1 MIDAATSWSW
11 GLDMKFYLMKLYLM
25 KLYLALGM
33 AFFIA
38 APSFAAGAPA
48 QLLGRTVNVSFN
60 MGGSARTE
68 SGRVVSATK
77 HVTQVLYISSAGRIF
92 VRAAQSARTGSVVQE
107 RAPGETLWHFANGRL
122 IFQRRTISG
131 AFMGEISFGSS
142 FQSCDVSGI
151 VGHESGKPI
160 IWRGLNGETFESVGP
175 LSISDG
181 TCSVS
186 TGNGL

>member
-1 MIDAATSWSW
+1 
-11 GLDMKFYLMKLYLM
+11 MKFYLM

-48 QLLGRTVNVSFN
+48 QLLGRTINVSFD

-68 SGRVVSATK
+68 SGRVVSASR
-77 HVTQVLYISSAGRIF
+77 HVAQIIYISSAGRIF
-92 VRAAQSARTGSVVQE
+92 VRAAQNARTGSVVSE
-107 RAPGETLWHFANGRL
+107 RAPGETAWHFVNGRL
-122 IFQRRTISG
+122 IVQRTSISG
-131 AFMGEISFGSS
+131 AFMGQISFGSS
-142 FQSCDVSGI
+142 FQTCDVSGI
-151 VGHESGKPI
+151 IGHEGGKPI
-160 IWRGLNGETFESVGP
+160 FWRGLNGETFESVGP

>member
-1 MIDAATSWSW
+1 
-11 GLDMKFYLMKLYLM
+11 MKFYLMRFC
-25 KLYLALGM
+25 LALGM
-33 AFFIA
+33 AFFTA

-68 SGRVVSATK
+68 SGSVVSATR
-77 HVTQVLYISSAGRIF
+77 HVTQIIYISSAGRIF

-122 IFQRRTISG
+122 IFQRRSSISG
-131 AFMGEISFGSS
+131 AFMGEISFGSG
-142 FQSCDVSGI
+142 FQTCDISGI

-160 IWRGLNGETFESVGP
+160 VWTGLNGKTFESVGP
-175 LSISDG
+175 MSMSDA